1 MGLSGAGIWVE
12 LGVAELAVVVSVEDM
27 VMVKLK
33 LDLPEYLDAVI
44 LP

>member
-12 LGVAELAVVVSVEDM
+12 LGGAELAVVTDM

-44 LP
+44 VP